1 MPAEVPLK
9 QKHSLSQPV
18 VLPIFPDSGTNSC
31 PAGPNLKQSLNINS
45 KNILNGNKIVTA
57 VDGSKLSCQG
67 WTTLLPVFICN
78 KEELDET
85 NCKLIT
91 HITDGSGTVI
101 ITYFKDT

>member
-1 MPAEVPLK
+1 M
-9 QKHSLSQPV
+9 
-18 VLPIFPDSGTNSC
+18 
-31 PAGPNLKQSLNINS
+31 
-45 KNILNGNKIVTA
+45 A

-67 WTTLLPVFICN
+67 WTTLLPVFLCN